1 LEKGRLCPCEIA
13 AFCQGI
19 DGTGVRFQGDKGTRL
34 GELSLEDLPKVKV
47 LTEKTEQGF
56 KEMIDLLAPK
66 RYSRARS

>member
-47 LTEKTEQGF
+47 LTEKTE
-56 KEMIDLLAPK
+56 
-66 RYSRARS
+66 